1 MAEVAVEVCT
11 VRLLEAG
18 AEAEV
23 GQLDVAAGVQ
33 QKIVRFD
40 VSARK
45 VLCENPSRRI
55 KFQYFMLVKCKVW
68 RMLLDDFARDAA
80 GSC

>member
-1 MAEVAVEVCT
+1 MAEVAVEVRA

-33 QKIVRFD
+33 QQIVRFD
-40 VSARK
+40 VSAK
-45 VLCENPSRRI
+45 
-55 KFQYFMLVKCKVW
+55 
-68 RMLLDDFARDAA
+68 
-80 GSC
+80 

>member
-1 MAEVAVEVCT
+1 MAEVAVEVCA

-33 QKIVRFD
+33 QQIVRFD
-40 VSARK
+40 VSAK
-45 VLCENPSRRI
+45 
-55 KFQYFMLVKCKVW
+55 
-68 RMLLDDFARDAA
+68 
-80 GSC
+80 